1 MTIAISLTPEIEA
14 LLREKADR
22 QGQDI
27 SVVAAQLLTRILES
41 ETPDSQEDIQAIQ
54 QGLDDFDCGR
64 FCSFEEFAASQR
76 RKYNLPA
83 N

>member
-1 MTIAISLTPEIEA
+1 MTIAISLSPEIEA
-14 LLREKADR
+14 LLREKAAR

-27 SVVAAQLLTRILES
+27 STLAAQLLTMILES

-54 QGLDDFDCGR
+54 QGLDDFDSGR
-64 FCSFEEFAASQR
+64 FCSFDEFAESQR